1 MTGRRS
7 RRDPSDSVP
16 RCAGSARFSPSPAAS
31 LRPWC
36 SGCSA
41 SEAVTSPPR
50 SLVLASSSARRI
62 DILRRAGVRFR
73 AMTPGIAEHP
83 PRPLSPVRLVRWAAE
98 AKAEAVAGRARGAV
112 VVAADTEVV
121 LDGRVFGKPRDR
133 RQAAEFL
140 RALSGRTHLV
150 YTAIQVIDGRSGCRA
165 QGISRT
171 YVTMRELSASV
182 ISTYV
187 RSGEA
192 QDKAGAYAIQGEGR
206 RLVTSI
212 RGPYDN
218 VVGMPMRLLTR
229 LLGECGIPLP
239 AKNPDGLQHYV
250 TTTTRLAPGRSA
262 IRPAGH

>member
-1 MTGRRS
+1 M
-7 RRDPSDSVP
+7 
-16 RCAGSARFSPSPAAS
+16 
-31 LRPWC
+31 
-36 SGCSA
+36 
-41 SEAVTSPPR
+41 TSPR
-50 SLVLASSSARRI
+50 RLVLASSSARRV
-62 DILRRAGVRFR
+62 DILRKAGVRFR
-73 AMTPGIAEHP
+73 AITPGIDERP
-83 PRPLSPVRLVRWAAE
+83 PGPLAPVRFVLWAAG
-98 AKAEAVAGRARGAV
+98 AKAEAVASRVRGAV

-121 LDGRVFGKPRDR
+121 LDGRIFGKPGDR
-133 RQAAEFL
+133 RQAADFL

-171 YVTMRELSASV
+171 YVTMRELSTSA
-182 ISTYV
+182 ISAYV

-250 TTTTRLAPGRSA
+250 TKQTPLAPGRKA
-262 IRPAGH
+262 IRAARR